1 MLLELVEKRRSI
13 RKFTDERVS
22 DEDLKEI
29 LTIALHAPTAK
40 NRNPVR
46 YIVVRDKKRL
56 NKLSDYKESGAKFLA
71 HADVAIAVVT
81 DSEIAPNTNHQDASI
96 AAIFILLAAS
106 DLDLGATWANVVDAK
121 HESGISSQ
129 EFLHKFF
136 DLEKKFNVECVIG
149 IGHPAEEKS
158 DKIPFEYSENVFEDL
173 HDKVK

>member
-56 NKLSDYKESGAKFLA
+56 NKLSDYKESG
-71 HADVAIAVVT
+71 
-81 DSEIAPNTNHQDASI
+81 
-96 AAIFILLAAS
+96 
-106 DLDLGATWANVVDAK
+106 
-121 HESGISSQ
+121 ISSQ
-129 EFLHKFF
+129 EFLHRFF

>member
-13 RKFTDERVS
+13 RKFTDEKVS

-46 YIVVRDKKRL
+46 YIVIRDKKRL
-56 NKLSDYKESGAKFLA
+56 AELSRYKINGAGFLA
-71 HADVAIAVVT
+71 GADLALAIVT
-81 DSEIAPNTNHQDASI
+81 DREIALNTHHQDASI
-96 AAIFILLAAS
+96 AATFILLAAA
-106 DLDLGATWANVVDAK
+106 DLDLGATWANVVDAR
-121 HESGISSQ
+121 HESGITAQ

-136 DLEKKFNVECVIG
+136 DLEDKFDVECIIG

-158 DKIPFEYSENVFEDL
+158 EKIPFEYSENVFEDL
-173 HDKVK
+173 NDKLK

>member
-1 MLLELVEKRRSI
+1 M
-13 RKFTDERVS
+13 
-22 DEDLKEI
+22 
-29 LTIALHAPTAK
+29 
-40 NRNPVR
+40 
-46 YIVVRDKKRL
+46 
-56 NKLSDYKESGAKFLA
+56 
-71 HADVAIAVVT
+71 AIAVVT

-96 AAIFILLAAS
+96 AATFILLAAS
-106 DLDLGATWANVVDAK
+106 DLDLGATCANVVDAK